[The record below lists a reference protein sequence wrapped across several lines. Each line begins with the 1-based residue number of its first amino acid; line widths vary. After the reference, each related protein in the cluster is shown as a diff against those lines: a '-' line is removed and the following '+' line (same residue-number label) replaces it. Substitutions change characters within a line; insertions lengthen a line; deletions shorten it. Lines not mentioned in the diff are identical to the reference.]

1 MLARRDFLTAT
12 VALVAL
18 GSILGPWTTRRALAH
33 HGWRWTEDG
42 NFELTGLIKTVQLG
56 NPHGVLT
63 VDAEGEIWTVE
74 VGQPWRNERAGLTD
88 DLLSVGREV
97 TISGAR
103 SDDPAEKK
111 MKAERVIIDGKLHNL
126 YPDRD

>member
-1 MLARRDFLTAT
+1 MLTRRDFL
-12 VALVAL
+12 VL
-18 GSILGPWTTRRALAH
+18 GGLFGLLAAVLGPAGLPKALAH
-33 HGWRWTEDG
+33 HGWRWAEDG
-42 NFELTGLIKTVQLG
+42 NFELTGVIKAVQLG

-63 VDAEGEIWTVE
+63 VDAEGELWTVE

-88 DLLSVGREV
+88 DMLAIGREL

-103 SDDPAEKK
+103 SADHAEKRV
-111 MKAERVIIDGKLHNL
+111 KAERVVIDGQLYTL